1 MLREVKV
8 LHGTRNAQLTR
19 GEPGLGGGLLSTLL
33 VVDTR
38 ALETAHIAR
47 DLESEHVIKG
57 RGRLLSQPPG

>member
-8 LHGTRNAQLTR
+8 LHGTHNAQLTR

-38 ALETAHIAR
+38 ARKTAHIAR
-47 DLESEHVIKG
+47 GFRK
-57 RGRLLSQPPG
+57 